1 MRILVAVDGSDSA
14 NRAAAYAV
22 GLAQGRPDAEIIL
35 LNVQNQQGLDI
46 SDISRVTSV
55 EANTKYAVDQSK
67 KALAE
72 AIEICRNGQVKFD
85 TRLEFGLVANAINKI
100 ASEVEADQIVMGTR
114 GFSPFESIALGSVS
128 AEVIQ
133 KARVPVTLVK

>member
-1 MRILVAVDGSDSA
+1 MRILVPVDGSASA
-14 NRAAAYAV
+14 NRAAAHAV
-22 GLAQGRPDAEIIL
+22 ALVSGRADAEIIF
-35 LNVQNQQGLDI
+35 LNVQNRRPLDI
-46 SDISRVTSV
+46 SDTSRVTSPG
-55 EANTKYAVDQSK
+55 ANAERAVGQSET
-67 KALAE
+67 AFGE
-72 AIEICRNGQVKFD
+72 AIELCRAAQVKFD